1 MDRIVSHGLTMTGPL
16 FGTVL
21 QEDFFVTRAGFL
33 DAPEFIAAGSTHQ
46 NWSGQ
51 PQDTIALRARTTLS

>member
-1 MDRIVSHGLTMTGPL
+1 MERVMSHGLTMTGVL
-16 FGTVL
+16 FGTSL
-21 QEDFFVTRAGFL
+21 QEDFFVTQAGFL

-51 PQDTIALRARTTLS
+51 PQDTITLRARTTLS

>member
-1 MDRIVSHGLTMTGPL
+1 MTGPL

-21 QEDFFVTRAGFL
+21 QEDFFVTQAGFL

-51 PQDTIALRARTTLS
+51 PQDTISLRARTTLS